1 MGTNS
6 ATISWNGSHWVA
18 ELNGTRYA
26 DCNNNRLTER
36 LYNDGAEMVYKELT
50 TPQRKTVWERV
61 RHAAASMWRRCKL
74 SKGLI
79 KTCK

>member
-26 DCNNNRLTER
+26 DCDNQRLTNR
-36 LYNDGAEMVYKELT
+36 LYNDGADIVFEET
-50 TPQRKTVWERV
+50 TLPRRKTVWERL
-61 RHAAASMWRRCKL
+61 RDAASAMRCRK
-74 SKGLI
+74 
-79 KTCK
+79 